1 MCADVAKI
9 CHVTSYIIALM
20 SMHFSSSAAVHI
32 LEAFPAKKKKEKST
46 DLHHVLCIMHACR
59 TVR

>member
-32 LEAFPAKKKKEKST
+32 LEAFPAKKKKKKKALIST
-46 DLHHVLCIMHACR
+46 MCYVLCMH
-59 TVR
+59 VEL

>member
-32 LEAFPAKKKKEKST
+32 LEAFPAKKKKKRKK
-46 DLHHVLCIMHACR
+46 H
-59 TVR
+59 